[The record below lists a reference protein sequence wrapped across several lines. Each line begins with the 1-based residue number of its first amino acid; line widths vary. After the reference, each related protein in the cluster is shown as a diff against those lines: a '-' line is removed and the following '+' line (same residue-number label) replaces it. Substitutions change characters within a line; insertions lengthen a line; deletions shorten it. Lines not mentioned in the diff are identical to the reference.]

1 MWKGV
6 YSNEYM
12 DDWEKFNGTLIPEK
26 KHPYGPLNIENTTDA
41 IYKCIKRVCK
51 DFDLKK
57 LGECNDFYV

>member
-12 DDWEKFNGTLIPEK
+12 DDWEKLPEK
-26 KHPYGPLNIENTTDA
+26 KHPYGHLNIENTTDA

-57 LGECNDFYV
+57 LGECHDFYV